1 MKRITAALLVLTLC
15 LSTLMGCGAR
25 VREQAQARAAQDSE
39 NAAASRDPQIEALMQ
54 GELYG
59 HTYRLP
65 GIEMYIWLPQEFTV
79 TTGDALD
86 EQIAPGASA
95 LYRFLA
101 RTETETVTLI
111 VQEDSRSPEEYL
123 EAATEKLSGGQNEVG
138 AIEDVTIAGFDC
150 KLLRNKTK
158 NPAGLDMVELNLIYG
173 QEGVLYGIGA
183 LWPAEREDDARDMLE
198 KMIGYTGYDMEDKP
212 EVTFTEAEIEAGKLT
227 VLAYAAE
234 NGFAVENLTYD
245 GTRHNQM
252 LSSEW
257 IDELRRD
264 LRIARTDVLIL
275 LGDAVFDESTK
286 PGWMFI
292 LYRENADSAW
302 VLAHG
307 NMGY

>member
-1 MKRITAALLVLTLC
+1 MKRITATLSVLVLC
-15 LSTLMGCGAR
+15 LSMLTGCGAR
-25 VREQAQARAAQDSE
+25 VREQAQARAAADSE
-39 NAAASRDPQIEALMQ
+39 NASAARDPQIEALMQ

-59 HTYRLP
+59 NTYRLP
-65 GIEMYIWLPQEFTV
+65 GIEMYIWLPKEFTI

-86 EQIAPGASA
+86 KQIAPGASA

-101 RTETETVTLI
+101 RTDTETVTLI

-123 EAATEKLSGGQNEVG
+123 QAAIEKLSGGSNAVG
-138 AIEDVTIAGFDC
+138 EIEDVTIAGFAC
-150 KLLRNKTK
+150 KLLRNQTK
-158 NPAGLDMVELNLIYG
+158 NPAGLEMVELNLIYG

-212 EVTFTEAEIEAGKLT
+212 EVTFTDAEIEAGKLT

-234 NGFAVENLTYD
+234 NGFAVENLSFD
-245 GTRHNQM
+245 GTRHHQM
-252 LSSEW
+252 LNSEW
-257 IDELRRD
+257 IDEMRRD
-264 LRIARTDVLIL
+264 LRIERTDVLIL
-275 LGDAVFDESTK
+275 LGDAVFDEDTR

-302 VLAHG
+302 VLDDG